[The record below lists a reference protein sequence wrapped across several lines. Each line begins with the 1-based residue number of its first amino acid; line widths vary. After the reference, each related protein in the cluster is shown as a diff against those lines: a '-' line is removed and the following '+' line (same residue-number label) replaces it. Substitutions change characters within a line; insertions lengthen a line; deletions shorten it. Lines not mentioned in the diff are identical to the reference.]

1 MDPFFMSAMCSGT
14 GAIISQKNH
23 ELKQQEIYYRQQQR
37 LTQENIDAINQLAYS
52 LEEEKREIEYLRDE
66 LKREKDQLAYEIEV
80 NKRKNVLENS
90 INNSKESTIKNSK
103 SAIEI
108 LKARLSNDE
117 ITEDQYYRLKKI
129 IEAD

>member
-1 MDPFFMSAMCSGT
+1 MSAMCSGT